1 MCIYEIYGHL
11 FSFIPFFI
19 PIFVSPKNEWT
30 MILKRISIL
39 NYKNLEQVE
48 LDFSPKMNCIIGQN
62 GMGKTNLLDAVYYLS
77 FCKSATNPI
86 DSQNMMHQQDFF
98 VIQGFYETEQGDTE
112 EVYCGMKRRQKKQ
125 FKRNKKEYSRLSD
138 HIGFIPLVMVSPS
151 DTDLISGGSEER
163 RRFMDVV
170 ISQYDKEYLEALI
183 RYNKALQQRNTLLK
197 NDEMP
202 DPELLDVWEE
212 MMAASGEVVYRKRC
226 AFIEEFIPIF
236 QSFYAHISQ
245 GKEVVNLAYESHC
258 RQGNLLQLL
267 RENRP
272 KDSIMGYSLKGVH
285 KDDLVMQLEEYPI
298 KREGSQGQNK
308 TYLIALKLAQFDFLR
323 RTGSNTTPLLL
334 LDDIFDKLD
343 ASRVEQIVKLVSG
356 DKFGQIF
363 ITDTNRD
370 HLDKIMKKIEGEY
383 KVFGVENGRIQ
394 ERKDEE
400 R

>member
-1 MCIYEIYGHL
+1 
-11 FSFIPFFI
+11 
-19 PIFVSPKNEWT
+19 
-30 MILKRISIL
+30 MILKQISIL

-48 LDFSPKMNCIIGQN
+48 LEFSPKMNCFIGQN

-86 DSQNMMHQQDFF
+86 DSQNMMHDKDFF
-98 VIQGFYETEQGDTE
+98 VIQGVYESESGDRE
-112 EVYCGMKRRQKKQ
+112 EVYCGMKRRQKKV

-138 HIGFIPLVMVSPS
+138 HIGFIPLVMVSPA
-151 DTDLISGGSEER
+151 DTELIAGGSEER

-197 NDEMP
+197 AEAEPDE
-202 DPELLDVWEE
+202 ELLAVWEE
-212 MMAASGEVVYRKRC
+212 MMAMTGEVVYRKRC
-226 AFIEEFIPIF
+226 EFIDEFIPTF
-236 QSFYAHISQ
+236 QTFYSHISQ
-245 GKEVVNLAYESHC
+245 DKEVVNLSYESHAKH
-258 RQGNLLQLL
+258 GSLLEQLKES
-267 RENRP
+267 RVR
-272 KDSIMGYSLKGVH
+272 DRIMGYSLKGVH
-285 KDDLVMQLEEYPI
+285 KDDLTMQLGEYPI

-323 RTGSNTTPLLL
+323 RTGSNTIPLLL

-356 DKFGQIF
+356 DRFGQIF

-370 HLDKIMKKIEGEY
+370 HLDKIMQKIEGEY
-383 KVFGVENGRIQ
+383 KVFGVVDGSVN
-394 ERKDEE
+394 ERKEQDYETE
-400 R
+400 

>member
-1 MCIYEIYGHL
+1 
-11 FSFIPFFI
+11 
-19 PIFVSPKNEWT
+19 
-30 MILKRISIL
+30 MILKQISIL

-48 LDFSPKMNCIIGQN
+48 LEFSPKMNCFIGQN

-86 DSQNMMHQQDFF
+86 DSQNMMHDKDFF
-98 VIQGFYETEQGDTE
+98 VIQGVYESESGDRE
-112 EVYCGMKRRQKKQ
+112 EVYCGMKRRQKKV

-138 HIGFIPLVMVSPS
+138 HIGFIPLVMVSPA
-151 DTDLISGGSEER
+151 DTELIAGGSEER

-197 NDEMP
+197 AEAEPDE
-202 DPELLDVWEE
+202 ELLAVWEE
-212 MMAASGEVVYRKRC
+212 MMAMTGEVVYRKRC
-226 AFIEEFIPIF
+226 EFIDEFIPTF
-236 QSFYAHISQ
+236 QTFYSHISQ
-245 GKEVVNLAYESHC
+245 DKEAVNLSYESHAKH
-258 RQGNLLQLL
+258 GSLLNQLKES
-267 RENRP
+267 RVR
-272 KDSIMGYSLKGVH
+272 DRIMGYSLKGVH
-285 KDDLVMQLEEYPI
+285 KDDLTMQLGEYPI

-323 RTGSNTTPLLL
+323 RTGSNTVPLLL

-356 DKFGQIF
+356 DRFGQIF

-370 HLDKIMKKIEGEY
+370 HLDKIMQKIEGEY
-383 KVFGVENGRIQ
+383 KVFGVVDGSVN
-394 ERKDEE
+394 ERKEQDYEKE
-400 R
+400 

>member
-1 MCIYEIYGHL
+1 
-11 FSFIPFFI
+11 
-19 PIFVSPKNEWT
+19 
-30 MILKRISIL
+30 MILKQISIL

-48 LDFSPKMNCIIGQN
+48 LEFSPKMNCFIGQN

-86 DSQNMMHQQDFF
+86 DSQNMMHDKDFF
-98 VIQGFYETEQGDTE
+98 VIQGVYESESGDRE
-112 EVYCGMKRRQKKQ
+112 EVYCGMKRRQKKV

-138 HIGFIPLVMVSPS
+138 HIGFIPLVMVSPA
-151 DTDLISGGSEER
+151 DTELIAGGSEER

-197 NDEMP
+197 AEAEPDE
-202 DPELLDVWEE
+202 ELLAVWEE
-212 MMAASGEVVYRKRC
+212 MMAMTGEVVYRKRC
-226 AFIEEFIPIF
+226 EFIDEFIPTF
-236 QSFYAHISQ
+236 QTFYSHISQ
-245 GKEVVNLAYESHC
+245 DKEVVNLSYESHAKH
-258 RQGNLLQLL
+258 GSLLEQLKES
-267 RENRP
+267 RVR
-272 KDSIMGYSLKGVH
+272 DRIMGYSLKGVH
-285 KDDLVMQLEEYPI
+285 KDDLTMQLGEYPI

-323 RTGSNTTPLLL
+323 RTGSNTVPLLL

-356 DKFGQIF
+356 DRFGQIF

-370 HLDKIMKKIEGEY
+370 HLDKIMQKIEGEY
-383 KVFGVENGRIQ
+383 KVFGVIDGSVN
-394 ERKDEE
+394 EREE
-400 R
+400 QDYEKE

>member
-1 MCIYEIYGHL
+1 
-11 FSFIPFFI
+11 
-19 PIFVSPKNEWT
+19 
-30 MILKRISIL
+30 MILKQISIL

-48 LDFSPKMNCIIGQN
+48 LEFSPKMNCFIGQN

-86 DSQNMMHQQDFF
+86 DSQNMMHDRDFF
-98 VIQGFYETEQGDTE
+98 VIQGVYESESDDRE
-112 EVYCGMKRRQKKQ
+112 EVYCGMKRRQKKM

-138 HIGFIPLVMVSPS
+138 HIGFIPLVMVSPA
-151 DTDLISGGSEER
+151 DTELIAGGSEER

-197 NDEMP
+197 AEAEPDE
-202 DPELLDVWEE
+202 ELLSVWEE
-212 MMAASGEVVYRKRC
+212 MMAMTGEVVYRKRC
-226 AFIEEFIPIF
+226 EFIDEFIPTF
-236 QSFYAHISQ
+236 QTFYSYISQ
-245 GKEVVNLAYESHC
+245 DKEVVNLSCESHAKL
-258 RQGNLLQLL
+258 GNLLEQLKD
-267 RENRP
+267 NRVR
-272 KDSIMGYSLKGVH
+272 DRIMGYSLKGVH
-285 KDDLVMQLEEYPI
+285 KDDLTMQLGEYPI

-323 RTGSNTTPLLL
+323 RTGSNTIPLLL

-356 DKFGQIF
+356 DRFGQIF

-370 HLDKIMKKIEGEY
+370 HLDKIMQKIEGEY
-383 KVFGVENGRIQ
+383 KVFEVIDGSVN
-394 ERKDEE
+394 ERKEQDYEKE
-400 R
+400 

>member
-1 MCIYEIYGHL
+1 
-11 FSFIPFFI
+11 
-19 PIFVSPKNEWT
+19 
-30 MILKRISIL
+30 MILKQISIL

-48 LDFSPKMNCIIGQN
+48 LEFSPKMNCFIGQN

-86 DSQNMMHQQDFF
+86 DSQNMMHDKDFF
-98 VIQGFYETEQGDTE
+98 VIQGVYESESGDRE
-112 EVYCGMKRRQKKQ
+112 EVYCGMKRRQKKV

-138 HIGFIPLVMVSPS
+138 HIGFIPLVMVSPA
-151 DTDLISGGSEER
+151 DTELIAGGSEER

-197 NDEMP
+197 AEAEPDE
-202 DPELLDVWEE
+202 ELLAVWEE
-212 MMAASGEVVYRKRC
+212 MMAMTGEVVYRKRC
-226 AFIEEFIPIF
+226 EFIDEFIPTF
-236 QSFYAHISQ
+236 QTFYSHISQ
-245 GKEVVNLAYESHC
+245 DKEAVNLSYESHAKH
-258 RQGNLLQLL
+258 GSLLDQLKES
-267 RENRP
+267 RVR
-272 KDSIMGYSLKGVH
+272 DRIMGYSLKGVH
-285 KDDLVMQLEEYPI
+285 KDDLTMQLGEYPI

-323 RTGSNTTPLLL
+323 RTGSNTIPLLL

-356 DKFGQIF
+356 DRFGQIF

-370 HLDKIMKKIEGEY
+370 HLDKIMQKIEGEY
-383 KVFGVENGRIQ
+383 KVFGVVDGSVN
-394 ERKDEE
+394 ERKEQDYEKE
-400 R
+400 